1 MLLLQSDVITLI
13 VLFQMITQWFLVF
26 LISDSQQ
33 SICQHEDR
41 YITKYLSKKKKQ
53 IWIVNS
59 NLYLL
64 VYILIPI
71 FVYWYLCYVSMY
83 SISKRVNNQDDLS
96 AIRCDHTDIIQIL
109 VLTLYL
115 LLQQYTA
122 GGISSYLSIHSF
134 INIGHIMSKHTDS
147 TDGKL
152 TTLSELLPI
161 PLPLPMMAR
170 SNSRNTLQALYTHA
184 EIPPP
189 PPLHHNHHHDHNQKD
204 KVELSSVLS
213 PYDYI
218 VLEKILPFIEGRDMS
233 SKSIIEMACLVK
245 TSEAD
250 LVRLVTKMP
259 MQLQIVKKLAV

>member
-1 MLLLQSDVITLI
+1 
-13 VLFQMITQWFLVF
+13 
-26 LISDSQQ
+26 
-33 SICQHEDR
+33 
-41 YITKYLSKKKKQ
+41 
-53 IWIVNS
+53 
-59 NLYLL
+59 
-64 VYILIPI
+64 
-71 FVYWYLCYVSMY
+71 
-83 SISKRVNNQDDLS
+83 
-96 AIRCDHTDIIQIL
+96 
-109 VLTLYL
+109 
-115 LLQQYTA
+115 
-122 GGISSYLSIHSF
+122 
-134 INIGHIMSKHTDS
+134 MSKHTDS